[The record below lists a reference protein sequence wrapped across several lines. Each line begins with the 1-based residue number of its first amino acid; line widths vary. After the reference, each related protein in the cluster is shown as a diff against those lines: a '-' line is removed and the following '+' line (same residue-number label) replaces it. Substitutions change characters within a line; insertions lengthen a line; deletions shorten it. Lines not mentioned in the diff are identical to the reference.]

1 MAEFKPGDP
10 VRHLVSRE
18 EGVIKSPQSFRLGN
32 NTGECFLVTVGTL
45 EKVWFPHE
53 MELIDSTNRTSST

>member
-10 VRHLVSRE
+10 VVHKLTRE
-18 EGVIKSPQSFRLGN
+18 EGLIKSPQSFRLGN

-53 MELIDSTNRTSST
+53 MELIDSTNRH